1 MTDPWFNSNLA
12 LNNFC
17 LCVFETSHFSF
28 FFCFCL
34 FVSCRFSLGAK
45 FEMDALEWTGR
56 GLAKAITCN
65 AKVKNFRAYAC
76 TLFYALR
83 NREKCVP
90 SFGVLMTK
98 LFFFFRNSTN
108 FPNRHRPLIECHSPT
123 IKKFAAAILHPHPIL
138 PKITPFFIL
147 STYSS
152 DVGSARR
159 YIDRAKKIPLRR
171 LTLISHPAAAGGEK
185 GIARQ

>member
-17 LCVFETSHFSF
+17 LFDFDAYLLPFFSF
-28 FFCFCL
+28 CF

-45 FEMDALEWTGR
+45 FEMDAIEWKRR
-56 GLAKAITCN
+56 GGVLQFAKAITCN
-65 AKVKNFRAYAC
+65 SKVKNFRAYAC

-83 NREKCVP
+83 KRGKCVP

-123 IKKFAAAILHPHPIL
+123 IKKFAPILHPHPIL

-147 STYSS
+147 SAFSS
-152 DVGSARR
+152 DVGSAL
-159 YIDRAKKIPLRR
+159 Y
-171 LTLISHPAAAGGEK
+171 
-185 GIARQ
+185 